1 MAALFMATL
10 MLLISIPFQPVL
22 ASIVSTEE
30 MLESA
35 RVDDAR
41 DYVNHV
47 LARHDVEQE
56 LITQGLDPVEVQAR
70 VDSLSNAE
78 IVKLAGDMENLPAG
92 QGAFGTVVGA
102 AVLIFLVLLVTDIL
116 GYTDVFPF
124 VTSKGI

>member
-1 MAALFMATL
+1 MAALCMATL
-10 MLLISIPFQPVL
+10 MLLISIPYQPVF
-22 ASIVSTEE
+22 ASIISTEE

-41 DYVNHV
+41 EYVNHV

-78 IVKLAGDMENLPAG
+78 IVRLAGDMENLPAG